1 MNISYLQNLNRENF
15 LLSQEYL
22 ANADIWDEKLWN
34 FFAEKSMHGDEDFN
48 GDAKALNQGVMRGIY
63 LYLHEPEKYDLYNEG
78 WTMGCGWSIE
88 TLVEYLAEE
97 VEE

>member
-1 MNISYLQNLNRENF
+1 MNIAYLQNMNRENF
-15 LLSQEYL
+15 LLSQKYL
-22 ANADIWDEKLWN
+22 ANADNWDEKLWS
-34 FFAEKSMHGDEDFN
+34 FFDGEEDTFN

-88 TLVEYLAEE
+88 TLAEYLAKE